1 MAECTVRC
9 SATPAGTLRS
19 NPLGADPAE
28 ALHTGRASSNT
39 DVGGRFR
46 MLWWLWARNCE
57 VPSYDGTEGELYD
70 QGEDPLQ
77 RINRWADPGY
87 RSIRDELW
95 GDLADHLP
103 PERRPGLRVAA
114 PT

>member
-1 MAECTVRC
+1 
-9 SATPAGTLRS
+9 
-19 NPLGADPAE
+19 
-28 ALHTGRASSNT
+28 
-39 DVGGRFR
+39 

-70 QGEDPLQ
+70 HGEDPLQ

-87 RSIRDELW
+87 RSIRDELL